1 MKIGKLE
8 KVDIRQL
15 WNGEA
20 SDFTPWLAK
29 QENMKLLGDEIGIE
43 LEVVQQEKNVGPFRA
58 DILCRSTIDDHNI
71 LVENQL
77 EKTDH
82 THLGQILT
90 YAAGLDAV
98 TIIWIAKKFTEE
110 HRAAIDWLNKI
121 TDEKF
126 NFFGIEIEV
135 YRIGDSLPAPFF
147 QIVSK
152 PNDWAKA
159 IKATTQNQELTETKA
174 LNLEY
179 WQAMKRYFEDKGTWL
194 KPQKPSPQ
202 HWTNFALGK
211 TDIYMAAIASVRDGF
226 IKVELYI
233 NTPNAK
239 ELFNSLKTQY
249 QESSKTVFGES
260 IVWNELPERK
270 VSIVSLEKV
279 VKVANKSNWS
289 EQHQWLMDT
298 LEKFDKFFRPKIKNL

>member
-15 WNGEA
+15 WIGEA

-29 QENMKLLGDEIGIE
+29 KENMELLGDEIGIE
-43 LEVVQQEKNVGPFRA
+43 LEVVQQEKNVGSFRA
-58 DILCRSTIDDHNI
+58 DILCRSTIDNHNI
-71 LVENQL
+71 LIENQL

-121 TDEKF
+121 TDDKF

-152 PNDWAKA
+152 PNDWSKA
-159 IKATTQNQELTETKA
+159 VKATTQSQELTETKA

-179 WQAMKRYFEDKGTWL
+179 WQAMKQYLEDKGTLL
-194 KPQKPSPQ
+194 KQQKPLPQ

-211 TDIYMAAIASVRDGF
+211 TDIYMAAVASVRDGF
-226 IKVELYI
+226 IRVELNI
-233 NTPNAK
+233 NTTNAK
-239 ELFNSLKTQY
+239 EQFRILQ
-249 QESSKTVFGES
+249 SKYEELAAVEIGDKIF
-260 IVWNELPERK
+260 WNELPDRK
-270 VSIVSLEKV
+270 VSLVSLEKSV
-279 VKVANKSNWS
+279 NVADKSNWP
-289 EQHQWLMDT
+289 EQHQWLLEN

>member
-29 QENMKLLGDEIGIE
+29 KENMELLGDEIGIE

-159 IKATTQNQELTETKA
+159 VKATTQNQGLTETKA

-179 WQAMKRYFEDKGTWL
+179 WQAMKQYFSDSGTKL
-194 KPQKPSPQ
+194 KPQKPQPQ
-202 HWTNFALGK
+202 HWSSFTLGK
-211 TDIYMAAIASVRDGF
+211 TDIYLAAVASVRDGF
-226 IKVELYI
+226 IRVELTI
-233 NTPNAK
+233 NTSNSK
-239 ELFNSLKTQY
+239 EHFGILKSKY
-249 QESSKTVFGES
+249 QELSTVELGET
-260 IVWNELPERK
+260 IFWDELPDRK
-270 VSIVSLEKV
+270 VSLVRLEKAV
-279 VKVANKSNWS
+279 NVADKSNWP
-289 EQHQWLMDT
+289 EQHQWFMET
-298 LEKFDKFFRPKIKNL
+298 LEKFDRFFRPKIKNL